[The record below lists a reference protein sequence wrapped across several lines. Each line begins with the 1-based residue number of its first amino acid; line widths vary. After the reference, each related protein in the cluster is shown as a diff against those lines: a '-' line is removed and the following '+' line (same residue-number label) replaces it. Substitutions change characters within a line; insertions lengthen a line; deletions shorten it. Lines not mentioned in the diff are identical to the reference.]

1 MTIQSS
7 HDEPWLQDG
16 TNERVLILAIIAM
29 IAMSPFVM
37 WWFHG

>member
-1 MTIQSS
+1 MAM
-7 HDEPWLQDG
+7 HRNDPWIHG
-16 TNERVLILAIIAM
+16 NPEERIMILTVIVM

>member
-7 HDEPWLQDG
+7 HEETWIQAH
-16 TNERVLILAIIAM
+16 TNEWALILAIMAM
-29 IAMSPFVM
+29 IAMSPLIM

>member
-1 MTIQSS
+1 MAIQNNR
-7 HDEPWLQDG
+7 DDPWIHG
-16 TNERVLILAIIAM
+16 NPEERIMILAVIM